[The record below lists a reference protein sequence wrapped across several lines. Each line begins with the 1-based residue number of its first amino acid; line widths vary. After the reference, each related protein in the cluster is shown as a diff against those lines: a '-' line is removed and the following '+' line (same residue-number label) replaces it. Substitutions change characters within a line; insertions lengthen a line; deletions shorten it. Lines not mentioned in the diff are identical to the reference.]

1 VEQVDLLSRAIEV
14 LEQLGVTYMVV
25 GSYASGSYGEPRM
38 TQDIDIVV
46 DLQLSQVP
54 ALCAA
59 FPPPEFYASQDA
71 ALEALR
77 HRSMFNVLHADTGTK
92 IDFIIP
98 KDREHSREEL
108 ARRHRVQL
116 IPGREG
122 FAARP
127 EDVIIG
133 KMGYYAE
140 GGSEKHLRD
149 IAGMLKISG
158 GEIDKAYILEWARRL
173 KLLDVW
179 QAAQDRISG

>member
-1 VEQVDLLSRAIEV
+1 VEQVDLLTLALDV
-14 LEQLGVTYMVV
+14 LERLGVTYMVV

-46 DLQLSQVP
+46 DLQPAQVD
-54 ALCAA
+54 ALCDA
-59 FPPPEFYASQDA
+59 FPPPQFYVSRDA
-71 ALEALR
+71 AREALR
-77 HRSMFNVLHADTGTK
+77 HRSMFNVLDADTGTK

-98 KDREHSREEL
+98 KDREHSQWEL

-122 FAARP
+122 FAARA

-133 KMGYYAE
+133 KMGFYAE

-149 IAGMLKISG
+149 IASML
-158 GEIDKAYILEWARRL
+158 
-173 KLLDVW
+173 
-179 QAAQDRISG
+179 RISGNEIDQSYIVDWAQRLNLVAVWDAALKKAKE